1 MLVAIPAI
9 WIYCFILSTTPYFG
23 FGGYKFY
30 RQGGVCIPP
39 LPPESWWLVVY
50 IVYSTVPVMILIVM
64 ILATFI
70 FAVRFARRQRKFTIG
85 PASVSNAGVRPH
97 AKVGKKVSAVSE
109 ISNHG
114 PEQLNDIIAAEEG
127 RKNQARTNCRRFC
140 EFSLHNSQSIRIFNN
155 NNNIKYLLG

>member
-1 MLVAIPAI
+1 MLVAILAI

-23 FGGYKFY
+23 FGGYTFY

-50 IVYSTVPVMILIVM
+50 IVYSTVPVMLLIAM
-64 ILATFI
+64 IVATFI
-70 FAVRFARRQRKFTIG
+70 FAVRFARRQRKLTIG

-97 AKVGKKVSAVSE
+97 VKVGKTVSAVSE

-114 PEQLNDIIAAEEG
+114 PEQLNDIIAAKEG
-127 RKNQARTNCRRFC
+127 RKNQSHTNFRRFR

-155 NNNIKYLLG
+155 SSIKYLLA